1 MREIWSLL
9 GATVRDWYE
18 DRAQRLGAALAYYTI
33 FALAPGLIIVIAVAG
48 LLLGRDAEVQ
58 IVGQIRE
65 LIGEQG
71 AIAIEA
77 TIRSARTETLGVTGT
92 ALALIPLVFGLWG
105 VFGELQ
111 DGLNTIWGVAP
122 RPGRRMIHIVKERFW
137 SFAMVVGI
145 GFVLLVS
152 LVMSAWLV
160 AVGTYFGQL
169 LPAPAA
175 ALEALNFVISFAV
188 ITILFAMTF
197 KLLPAVTIAW
207 RDVWLGAAVT
217 SLLFTVGKFAIGF
230 YLGKSA
236 VASAYGAAGSLV
248 IIVVWVYYSAQILL
262 FGAEFTKVWTKRRG
276 SGFVPAITAV
286 PVTEE
291 ARTEQGLG
299 PRTTA

>member
-18 DRAQRLGAALAYYTI
+18 DRAQRLGAALAYYMI

-48 LLLGRDAEVQ
+48 LLLGRDAEVR

-248 IIVVWVYYSAQILL
+248 IIVVWVYYTAQILL
-262 FGAEFTKVWTKRRG
+262 LGAEFTKVWTKRRG